1 MVDLFLGST
10 GGPAESG
17 NPSNPDV
24 WFDGDDSTVGTC
36 LGNTGSPNS
45 WVWDVGAAVAVE
57 RILVRWSYGGPAA
70 PAGGA
75 AGRFAIDTGTTA
87 GGPWTEVLDVTDNPP
102 VTAGVTFGTDFEL
115 EFPIPSEPTS
125 RYWRFR
131 ATTVANNDIRS
142 LEAYGPDVPVDPI
155 PDPPPYVG
163 PGVGG
168 AIIEIYTA
176 DPDGAK
182 WGIAQWGVD
191 VWADSGWQDITP
203 LSVTA
208 EVDWGVD
215 DPSMGILAKPRP
227 GSWTILGYDPDR
239 DLDPAN
245 ATSPYVG
252 YIDEGTPI
260 RISHRAYVCRTGII
274 ESVAYS
280 YAEDTVR
287 IRATDALGR
296 LQADVPDGVTLAD
309 TLWARATD
317 AITEAGIRDVGIK
330 RGRPGADT
338 PLSPQP
344 TGRLSVYQHLVLA
357 AEEIL
362 ALLWVHRDGNLAWR
376 HWSALLER
384 GTILP
389 DTELIELTAH
399 IDGRGR
405 FTCVRTLDE
414 TATPVE
420 RQFTPTPAYG
430 LRTYERTHTTID
442 AEAWAD
448 RVLGDR
454 VASPVRFT
462 PGELRPLDADRLEL
476 LASIEAGEVVTVDT
490 DAITEAMVVLGA
502 RFRVGMG
509 EYATV
514 DGEPVIVPVWRW
526 QFQVTRATGGEGSFL
541 VDDDD
546 AYLLVS
552 DDDPDTYL
560 IAED

>member
-1 MVDLFLGST
+1 
-10 GGPAESG
+10 
-17 NPSNPDV
+17 
-24 WFDGDDSTVGTC
+24 
-36 LGNTGSPNS
+36 
-45 WVWDVGAAVAVE
+45 
-57 RILVRWSYGGPAA
+57 
-70 PAGGA
+70 
-75 AGRFAIDTGTTA
+75 
-87 GGPWTEVLDVTDNPP
+87 
-102 VTAGVTFGTDFEL
+102 
-115 EFPIPSEPTS
+115 
-125 RYWRFR
+125 
-131 ATTVANNDIRS
+131 
-142 LEAYGPDVPVDPI
+142 
-155 PDPPPYVG
+155 
-163 PGVGG
+163 
-168 AIIEIYTA
+168 
-176 DPDGAK
+176 
-182 WGIAQWGVD
+182 
-191 VWADSGWQDITP
+191 
-203 LSVTA
+203 
-208 EVDWGVD
+208 
-215 DPSMGILAKPRP
+215 MGILAKPRP

-274 ESVAYS
+274 EAVTYS

-330 RGRPGADT
+330 RGRPDADT

-344 TGRLSVYQHLVLA
+344 TGRLSVYQHLILA

-376 HWSALLER
+376 HWSHLLER

-462 PGELRPLDADRLEL
+462 PGELRPIGVDR
-476 LASIEAGEVVTVDT
+476 SRRGRDGRYRR
-490 DAITEAMVVLGA
+490 DHGGDGRA
-502 RFRVGMG
+502 RRPVPRRHGRV
-509 EYATV
+509 
-514 DGEPVIVPVWRW
+514 R
-526 QFQVTRATGGEGSFL
+526 
-541 VDDDD
+541 
-546 AYLLVS
+546 
-552 DDDPDTYL
+552 
-560 IAED
+560 